1 MAHIGLLCPT
11 AIGHL
16 NSLLPLGCE
25 LQRRGHRV
33 TVFQV
38 ADAKATVEA
47 AGLSLHQIG
56 AATFPKGRIA
66 EITDRLGEL
75 NGLAAIRYSVDWIK
89 QTTQL
94 FLTEVPDAIQAA
106 GVELLIIDQIVVE
119 GDTIAQR
126 VGLPF
131 ITFCSALPLHPELTI
146 PPFITPWEYS
156 ETHWAKFRNRLGY
169 TLLDRLTQPV
179 TKLIQDYRQRWQ
191 LPRYAASEQPNSPLL
206 QLSHQPAAF
215 EYPRTT
221 LPPWFHFVGPLHS
234 SRARSAIAFPWERLH
249 DQPLIYASMGTL
261 QNRQQWIFET
271 IAQACANL
279 PVQLVISLGNPHT
292 DSLPSLPGNPIVVP
306 YAPQLELLPK
316 ASLTI
321 THAGLNTTLESLTH
335 GVPLVA
341 IPVTNDQPGV
351 AARIAWTGA
360 GEALSLSRLTA
371 PRLQAAI
378 ERVSSQPQ
386 YRANALRLQQSIQRS
401 GGVQLAADLVEQAII
416 TQQPVI
422 QPWIKASE
430 PRLGVHQTPFPSVVD
445 TGNAKEPLALTKS

>member
-38 ADAKATVEA
+38 ADAQATVAA
-47 AGLSLHQIG
+47 AGLFFYQIG
-56 AATFPKGRIA
+56 ATTFPKGHIA
-66 EITDRLGEL
+66 EITKRLGEL
-75 NGLAAIRYSVDWIK
+75 QGLAAIRYSVDWIK

-94 FLTEVPDAIQAA
+94 LLAEAPDAIQAA
-106 GVELLIIDQIVVE
+106 GVEMLIIDQIVVE
-119 GDTIAQR
+119 GSTIAQR

-131 ITFCSALPLHPELTI
+131 ITFCSALPLHPERTI
-146 PPFITPWEYS
+146 PPFITPWGYS
-156 ETHWAKFRNRLGY
+156 TAPWATVRNRMGY

-179 TKLIQDYRQRWQ
+179 KKLIQDYRHRWQ
-191 LPRYAASEQPNSPLL
+191 LPLDAISDPSNSPLL

-234 SRARSAIAFPWERLH
+234 GHSRSPIDFPWERLNH
-249 DQPLIYASMGTL
+249 QPLIYASMGTL

-279 PVQLVISLGNPHT
+279 PVQLVISLGNPDT
-292 DSLPSLPGNPIVVP
+292 ASLPSLPGDPLVVP
-306 YAPQLELLPK
+306 YAPQLDLLQK

-351 AARIAWTGA
+351 AARIAWTGV
-360 GEALSLSRLTA
+360 GEALSLSQLTVSRL
-371 PRLQAAI
+371 RVAI

-401 GGVQLAADLVEQAII
+401 GGVQLAANLVEQAIV

-422 QPWIKASE
+422 QPWIRVSE
-430 PRLGVHQTPFPSVVD
+430 TSPYLQQTPCRSV
-445 TGNAKEPLALTKS
+445 